1 MFFRQIFDVRAAEP
15 LNIFSSGG
23 RKYKSVLKILSII
36 AMAVMLGIQIY
47 VLLTHKVVLASDSQR
62 YFELATNAVKN
73 GVWYPSSLNIYDT
86 YIFGNGLINL
96 LILSIRLTGSIE
108 AIKFVNI
115 FCIYAILI
123 SCIYIIRKIFGD
135 TEIQYWF
142 TVIFCS
148 TGTFWG
154 EVAQARTEL
163 IFMAFA
169 FGATALLMTGKIYS
183 CLISGIFFAL
193 ANWTRPLGV
202 VFLIAGIWLL
212 ATQRAKLKQYLCLVL
227 GAVVT
232 VCVIGGIAYFNC
244 GYFAYQATTGGY
256 NLLMGASEG
265 ADGTSKFEVFG
276 EGGAGYLSEK
286 QKSEMTFKEKDAF
299 YKSEAMKW
307 IKENP
312 GDYIKLMPKKM
323 LVTLYSEGYSLGT
336 FYNDATA
343 GNGGAFYRGLIDRM
357 TGQSEEKLSSAD
369 IIVIWTQAVY
379 MITLVLAFVC
389 VVFLIVKRRAAKLMP
404 FIFTVA
410 GAIGVTMLLVG
421 GPRYHFPIL
430 PYIIMAAAILIQS
443 VATIKEHKNEA

>member
-36 AMAVMLGIQIY
+36 AMAAMLGIQIY

-73 GVWYPSSLNIYDT
+73 GVWYPSSLNIHDT

-169 FGATALLMTGKIYS
+169 FGATALLMTGKIYT

-227 GAVVT
+227 GAAVT
-232 VCVIGGIAYFNC
+232 VCAIGGIAYFNC

-343 GNGGAFYRGLIDRM
+343 GNGGAFYRGLIGRM

-389 VVFLIVKRRAAKLMP
+389 VVFLIVKRRAAKIMP

-443 VATIKEHKNEA
+443 VETIKEHKNEA

>member
-1 MFFRQIFDVRAAEP
+1 MFFRQIFDVGAAKP
-15 LNIFSSGG
+15 LDIFSSGS

-36 AMAVMLGIQIY
+36 AMAAMLGIQVY

-62 YFELATNAVKN
+62 YFELATLAVKN
-73 GVWYPSSLNIYDT
+73 GVWYPSSLNVHDT

-96 LILSIRLTGSIE
+96 MILLIRLTGSIE
-108 AIKFVNI
+108 AIKIVNI
-115 FCIYAILI
+115 FCVYAILV
-123 SCIYIIRKIFGD
+123 SCIYIFKRIFGD

-142 TVIFCS
+142 TVIFCA

-169 FGATALLMTGKIYS
+169 FAATALLMSGKTYA
-183 CLISGIFFAL
+183 CLISGVLFAL
-193 ANWTRPLGV
+193 ANWTRPLGI
-202 VFLIAGIWLL
+202 VFLMAGIWLL
-212 ATQRAKLKQYLCLVL
+212 ATQRAKLKQYLCLAL
-227 GAVVT
+227 GAAMMVG
-232 VCVIGGIAYFNC
+232 VIGGAAYAKC

-256 NLLMGASEG
+256 NLIMGASDG
-265 ADGTSKFEVFG
+265 ADGTSRFDAFG

-299 YKSEAMKW
+299 YKSEAVKW

-312 GDYIKLMPKKM
+312 GEYVKLMPKKM

-343 GNGGAFYRGLIDRM
+343 GNGGAFYRGLLGRM
-357 TGQSEEKLSSAD
+357 TGHSDEKLSAAD
-369 IIVIWTQAVY
+369 IIVIWTQGVY
-379 MITLVLAFVC
+379 MITLLLAFAC
-389 VVFLIVKRRAAKLMP
+389 VVFLLVKRRAAKLMP

-410 GAIGVTMLLVG
+410 GAIGITMLLVG

-430 PYIIMAAAILIQS
+430 PYLIMAAAILIQAI
-443 VATIKEHKNEA
+443 ATHKEHKNEA

>member
-1 MFFRQIFDVRAAEP
+1 MLFRQIFDVRAAEP
-15 LNIFSSGG
+15 MNFFSSGSK
-23 RKYKSVLKILSII
+23 KYKSVLKILSIA
-36 AMAVMLGIQIY
+36 AMAIMFGIQVY

-62 YFELATNAVKN
+62 YFELATIAAKS
-73 GVWYPSSLNIYDT
+73 GVWYPSSLNVHDT

-96 LILSIRLTGSIE
+96 MILLIRFTGSIE

-115 FCIYAILI
+115 FCTFAILF

-142 TVIFCS
+142 TIIFCAM
-148 TGTFWG
+148 GTFWG

-163 IFMAFA
+163 LFMAFA
-169 FGATALLMTGKIYS
+169 FGATALLMTGKTYT
-183 CLISGIFFAL
+183 CLISGVLFAL
-193 ANWTRPLGV
+193 ANWTRPLGI

-212 ATQRAKLKQYLCLVL
+212 ATQRAKFRQYLCLVL
-227 GAVVT
+227 GAVT
-232 VCVIGGIAYFNC
+232 MICVIGGTAYAKC

-256 NLLMGASEG
+256 NLIMGASEG

-276 EGGAGYLSEK
+276 EGGAGYLSEE

-312 GDYIKLMPKKM
+312 GEYIKLMPKKM

-343 GNGGAFYRGLIDRM
+343 GNGGAFYRGLIGRM
-357 TGQSEEKLSSAD
+357 TGQSSERLSAAD
-369 IIVIWTQAVY
+369 IIVIWTQGVY
-379 MITLVLAFVC
+379 MITLVLAFAC

-410 GAIGVTMLLVG
+410 GAIGITILLVG
-421 GPRYHFPIL
+421 GSRYHFPIL
-430 PYIIMAAAILIQS
+430 PYLIMAAAILIQS
-443 VATIKEHKNEA
+443 IATHKEHKNEA

>member
-1 MFFRQIFDVRAAEP
+1 MFFRQIFDVRVAEP

-23 RKYKSVLKILSII
+23 RKYKSVLKFLSIV
-36 AMAVMLGIQIY
+36 AMAIMLGIQVY

-62 YFELATNAVKN
+62 YFELATLAAKN
-73 GVWYPSSLNIYDT
+73 GVWYPSSLNVHDT

-96 LILSIRLTGSIE
+96 MILLIRLTGSIE

-115 FCIYAILI
+115 FCTFAILI

-142 TVIFCS
+142 TIVFCA

-169 FGATALLMTGKIYS
+169 FGATALLMSGKTYT
-183 CLISGIFFAL
+183 CLISGAFFAL
-193 ANWTRPLGV
+193 ANWTRPLGI
-202 VFLIAGIWLL
+202 VFMIAGIWLL

-227 GAVVT
+227 SAVIT
-232 VCVIGGIAYFNC
+232 VGVIGGTAYAKC
-244 GYFAYQATTGGY
+244 EYFAYQATTGGY
-256 NLLMGASEG
+256 NLIMGASEG

-276 EGGAGYLSEK
+276 EGGAGYLSEE

-299 YKSEAMKW
+299 YKAEAMKW
-307 IKENP
+307 IKENT
-312 GDYIKLMPKKM
+312 GEYIKLMPKKM
-323 LVTLYSEGYSLGT
+323 LVTLYSEGYALGT

-343 GNGGAFYRGLIDRM
+343 GNGGAFYRGLIGRM

-379 MITLVLAFVC
+379 MITLVLAFAC

-430 PYIIMAAAILIQS
+430 PYLIMAAAILIQS

>member
-73 GVWYPSSLNIYDT
+73 GVWYPSSLNIHDT

-169 FGATALLMTGKIYS
+169 FGATALLMTGKIYT

-212 ATQRAKLKQYLCLVL
+212 ATQRAKLKQYLYLVL

-430 PYIIMAAAILIQS
+430 PYIIMAAASLIQS

>member
-36 AMAVMLGIQIY
+36 AMAAMLGIQIY

-73 GVWYPSSLNIYDT
+73 GVWYPSALNIHDT

-169 FGATALLMTGKIYS
+169 FGATALLMTGKIYT

-256 NLLMGASEG
+256 NLIMGASEG

-343 GNGGAFYRGLIDRM
+343 GNGGAFYRGLIGRM

>member
-36 AMAVMLGIQIY
+36 AMAAMLGIQIY

-62 YFELATNAVKN
+62 YFELAANAVKN
-73 GVWYPSSLNIYDT
+73 GVWYPSSLNIHDT

-142 TVIFCS
+142 TVVFCS

-169 FGATALLMTGKIYS
+169 FGATALLMTGKIYT

-212 ATQRAKLKQYLCLVL
+212 ATQRAKLKQHLCLVL
-227 GAVVT
+227 GAAVT

-299 YKSEAMKW
+299 YKSKAMKW

-343 GNGGAFYRGLIDRM
+343 GNGGAFYRGLIGRM

-379 MITLVLAFVC
+379 TITLVLAFVC

>member
-1 MFFRQIFDVRAAEP
+1 
-15 LNIFSSGG
+15 
-23 RKYKSVLKILSII
+23 
-36 AMAVMLGIQIY
+36 
-47 VLLTHKVVLASDSQR
+47 
-62 YFELATNAVKN
+62 
-73 GVWYPSSLNIYDT
+73 
-86 YIFGNGLINL
+86 
-96 LILSIRLTGSIE
+96 
-108 AIKFVNI
+108 
-115 FCIYAILI
+115 
-123 SCIYIIRKIFGD
+123 
-135 TEIQYWF
+135 
-142 TVIFCS
+142 
-148 TGTFWG
+148 
-154 EVAQARTEL
+154 
-163 IFMAFA
+163 
-169 FGATALLMTGKIYS
+169 
-183 CLISGIFFAL
+183 
-193 ANWTRPLGV
+193 
-202 VFLIAGIWLL
+202 
-212 ATQRAKLKQYLCLVL
+212 
-227 GAVVT
+227 
-232 VCVIGGIAYFNC
+232 
-244 GYFAYQATTGGY
+244 
-256 NLLMGASEG
+256 
-265 ADGTSKFEVFG
+265 
-276 EGGAGYLSEK
+276 
-286 QKSEMTFKEKDAF
+286 MTFKEKDAF

-343 GNGGAFYRGLIDRM
+343 GNGGAFYRGLIGRM

>member
-36 AMAVMLGIQIY
+36 AMTAMLGIQIY

-73 GVWYPSSLNIYDT
+73 GVWYPSSLNIHDT

-169 FGATALLMTGKIYS
+169 FGATALLMTGKIYT

-227 GAVVT
+227 GAAVT

-343 GNGGAFYRGLIDRM
+343 GNGGAFYRGLIGRM

-379 MITLVLAFVC
+379 MITLVLAFAC

>member
-1 MFFRQIFDVRAAEP
+1 MFFRKIFDVRAAEP

>member
-1 MFFRQIFDVRAAEP
+1 MFFRQIFDVRVAEP

-23 RKYKSVLKILSII
+23 RKYKSVLKFLSIV
-36 AMAVMLGIQIY
+36 AMAIMLGIQVY

-62 YFELATNAVKN
+62 YFELATLAAKN
-73 GVWYPSSLNIYDT
+73 GVWYPSSLNVHDT

-96 LILSIRLTGSIE
+96 MILLIRLTGSIE

-115 FCIYAILI
+115 FCTFAILI

-142 TVIFCS
+142 TIVFCA

-169 FGATALLMTGKIYS
+169 FGATALLMSGKTYT
-183 CLISGIFFAL
+183 CLISGAFFAF
-193 ANWTRPLGV
+193 ANWTRPLGI
-202 VFLIAGIWLL
+202 VFMIAGIWLL

-227 GAVVT
+227 SAVIT
-232 VCVIGGIAYFNC
+232 VGVIGGTAYAKC

-256 NLLMGASEG
+256 NLIMGASEG

-276 EGGAGYLSEK
+276 EGGAGYLSEE

-299 YKSEAMKW
+299 YKAEAMKW
-307 IKENP
+307 IKENT
-312 GDYIKLMPKKM
+312 GEYIKLMPKKM
-323 LVTLYSEGYSLGT
+323 LVTLYSEGYALGT

-343 GNGGAFYRGLIDRM
+343 GNGGAFYRGLIGRM
-357 TGQSEEKLSSAD
+357 TGQSSEKLSAAD
-369 IIVIWTQAVY
+369 IIVIWTQGIY
-379 MITLVLAFVC
+379 MITLALAFAC

-410 GAIGVTMLLVG
+410 GAIGITMLLVG

-430 PYIIMAAAILIQS
+430 PYLIMAAAIFIQS
-443 VATIKEHKNEA
+443 IATHKEHKNEA

>member
-36 AMAVMLGIQIY
+36 AMAAMLGIQIY

-73 GVWYPSSLNIYDT
+73 GVWYPSSLNIHDT

-142 TVIFCS
+142 TIIFCS

-169 FGATALLMTGKIYS
+169 FGATALLMTGKIYT

-193 ANWTRPLGV
+193 ANWIRPLGV

-343 GNGGAFYRGLIDRM
+343 GNGGAFYRGLIGRM

-443 VATIKEHKNEA
+443 VATLKEHKNEA